1 MEKTIKSRLIQ
12 YLRYLSLFSVIAFF
26 VFIPLSNWYANFK
39 ISYNNSRLVKLSDGQ
54 IESWLYHGLDWFY
67 SFFEDP
73 VLAAT
78 SNNGSLWAYTVFGVP
93 ISDPLGLISE
103 IISSVHFPIK
113 YFIGGLIP
121 YVLAIIFGRFF
132 CSWLCPMV
140 AINFINRK
148 IRKVLLFFKVPLLD
162 VKIPTETRAVV
173 FWGGLVLSYFFGM
186 WVWHFILPYISFT
199 HEIFSLIIFNSFTIG
214 AYFLLT
220 IILFEVAVTPG
231 QYCKSVCPTGYLLSL
246 IGRIRI
252 VKLKTEPAKCPV
264 GCHDC
269 YDACPIDLY
278 PKNNMLHS
286 CHLCMECVDACPAK
300 NINITTAFKKDKNEK

>member
-1 MEKTIKSRLIQ
+1 MKDSTKSRIRQ

-39 ISYNNSRLVKLSDGQ
+39 ISYNNSRLVKLSDGKL
-54 IESWLYHGLDWFY
+54 ESYVYHALDWFY
-67 SFFEDP
+67 SFFDEP

-103 IISSVHFPIK
+103 IISSVHFPMK

-121 YVLAIIFGRFF
+121 YVLAIVFGRFF

-140 AINFINRK
+140 VINFVNRK
-148 IRKVLLFFKVPLLD
+148 LRKLLLFFRVPLLD
-162 VKIPTETRAVV
+162 LKIPVATRAVV
-173 FWGGLVLSYFFGM
+173 FWGGLGLSYFFGM

-231 QYCKSVCPTGYLLSL
+231 QYCKSVCPTGYLLSV

-252 VKLKTEPAKCPV
+252 VKLKTERAKCPQ

-269 YDACPIDLY
+269 FDACPIDLY
-278 PKNNMLHS
+278 PKNNKLHS

-300 NINITTAFKKDKNEK
+300 NINITTAFKKENNEK

>member
-1 MEKTIKSRLIQ
+1 MGKTKKSRIIQ
-12 YLRYLSLFSVIAFF
+12 ILRFFSLFSVIAFF

-39 ISYNNSRLVKLSDGQ
+39 ISYNNSRLVNLSDGK
-54 IESWLYHGLDWFY
+54 IESWVYHGLDWFY

-103 IISSVHFPIK
+103 IISSVHFPLK

-140 AINFINRK
+140 FINWVNRN
-148 IRKVLLFFKVPLLD
+148 IRKSLLFLRVPLLD
-162 VKIPTETRAVV
+162 LKIPTETRAVV
-173 FWGGLVLSYFFGM
+173 FWGGLALSYFFGM

-214 AYFLLT
+214 AYFLLV

-231 QYCKSVCPTGYLLSL
+231 QYCKSVCPTGYLLSV

-252 VKLKTEPAKCPV
+252 VKLKTEPAKCPQ

-269 YDACPIDLY
+269 FDACPIDLY
-278 PKNNMLHS
+278 PKNNTLHS
-286 CHLCMECVDACPAK
+286 CHLCMECVDACPAN